1 MTCTYPD
8 CVGAGFG
15 FLCYESCKD
24 KFKEGERSEVARQGS
39 QDGRTTQGGQGRTQ
53 DTPAPV
59 QRGAEGA
66 AQHLG
71 HDQHTGEEN

>member
-1 MTCTYPD
+1 LALGLAFCVTSPARTNLRKEKEVKLPD
-8 CVGAGFG
+8 KVR
-15 FLCYESCKD
+15 KM
-24 KFKEGERSEVARQGS
+24 GE
-39 QDGRTTQGGQGRTQ
+39 QGRTQ